1 MSIARDG
8 LREISISTV
17 ICLGLAGVAGWA
29 ALNQSP
35 WFWAM
40 SAVFAGLWLFSVAF
54 FRDPHRDIPAGDGLL
69 VSPADGKVTE
79 ITKLD
84 HHDLVKGPAV
94 RISIFLSVFD
104 VHINRSPCAGRVIAS
119 NYQAG
124 EFLDARHPECGVR
137 NEANTIVI
145 EPAEGTGGPVVVRQI
160 AGLIARRIICRLSPG
175 DRLDR
180 GQRIGLIKF
189 GSRTEL
195 VVPASAGF
203 TPAIQVGQYVRG
215 GATVLMEKSRSSASP
230 RESSASSRT
239 KEQVVA

>member
-8 LREISISTV
+8 LREISALTI
-17 ICLGLAGVAGWA
+17 IWLGLTALSSWA

-35 WFWAM
+35 WFWALA
-40 SAVFAGLWLFSVAF
+40 AVFVGLWVFTIAF
-54 FRDPHRDIPAGDGLL
+54 FRDPHREIPGGEGIF

-79 ITKLD
+79 ITNLD
-84 HHDLVKGPAV
+84 HHELVKGPAI

-104 VHINRSPCAGRVIAS
+104 VHINRSPCAGRVVDS
-119 NYQAG
+119 QYKAG

-145 EPAEGTGGPVVVRQI
+145 EPAEGIAGPVIVRQI
-160 AGLIARRIICRLSPG
+160 AGLIARRIICRLAPG
-175 DRLDR
+175 DRLER
-180 GQRIGLIKF
+180 GQRIGMIKF

-203 TPAIQVGQYVRG
+203 TPAVRVGQYVKG
-215 GATVLMEKSRSSASP
+215 GATVLMQRSQTTTQQSGTTASRAQ
-230 RESSASSRT
+230 EH
-239 KEQVVA
+239 VVA